1 MILLRSIQNQCIG
14 VLKIMRS
21 LAKIGTLAAMGIL
34 TVGAALASPVSIQL
48 TSGSA
53 SYSGSAV
60 PGSDTA
66 GFGSSNFN
74 GWNISYAF
82 GTSGSPV
89 ADGSTATG
97 GLDLG
102 TLSATCVVGTGT
114 CSALTITVS
123 SDGFTTPAANFSVGL
138 SNNQVYGNGM
148 VSQQAF
154 VNQNLIDTLSVDG
167 SQTKT
172 WIGGGV
178 PSSYPYSLQ
187 LVDVLT
193 PTCAPDVTTC
203 NDKFSVDASISSVPE
218 PGSLALFGAG
228 LLGFALLMRRRARQ
242 G

>member
-1 MILLRSIQNQCIG
+1 MI
-14 VLKIMRS
+14 RS
-21 LAKIGTLAAMGIL
+21 LSKIGTLAAIGVL
-34 TVGAALASPVSIQL
+34 TIGAASASPVSIQL
-48 TSGSA
+48 ASGTY

-60 PGSDTA
+60 AGSDTA

-102 TLSATCVVGTGT
+102 TLSATCVSGGACT
-114 CSALTITVS
+114 ALTITVS

-138 SNNQVYGNGM
+138 SNTQVFGNGS
-148 VSQQAF
+148 VTQQAF
-154 VNQNLIDTLSVDG
+154 VNNAVIDSMTVQG
-167 SQTKT
+167 TQAKT
-172 WIGGGV
+172 WVGGGV
-178 PSSYPYSLQ
+178 PNTNPYSLQ

-193 PTCAPDVTTC
+193 PMCAPLETTC
-203 NDKFSVDASISSVPE
+203 NAKFSVDGSMSSVPE

-228 LLGFALLMRRRARQ
+228 LLGFALLMRRRRARQ
-242 G
+242 E